1 MSLTS
6 RFIRCLMPMQAR
18 TAFSAAPQCTTGIEH
33 AEELKK
39 RGKNE
44 KSKPTDYKCSEYL
57 NFGIWSFYDKEKELA
72 PSRLPQPSNK
82 IPAAEPHVTK
92 K

>member
-6 RFIRCLMPMQAR
+6 RLIRCLMPVQAR

-39 RGKNE
+39 
-44 KSKPTDYKCSEYL
+44 
-57 NFGIWSFYDKEKELA
+57 KELG

-82 IPAAEPHVTK
+82 VPAVEPRVTK